1 MFDYDDSDVDSVL
14 DYSQLLT
21 QLTLGEIIEKYN
33 ASPYKSYSDYQLRI
47 PSKADKVEIKS
58 GSKGRYGNYIEEYFY
73 GYKQN
78 SNSAADFEK
87 IGVEL
92 KVTPYKV
99 NKNQT
104 VAAKERLVLTMV
116 NYDNYREN
124 ESDDFYKSHLWQKCE
139 KILLLFYDGL
149 SSGGDINKQKIAKVF
164 LYEWFDEDLPQ
175 ILADYKKIVEKI
187 KQGKAHE
194 LSESDG
200 MYLSTCT
207 KGAGHGKN
215 MRQQPFSKT
224 LAKQRAW
231 ALKSSYMSYLI
242 KNRIFNQAETESI
255 VAAATKKPFT
265 QFIEEQV
272 LAHRGKTGAEIAE
285 LYGLESDAK
294 NKLNLLVKKILKVN
308 GNPEETRE
316 FLKSNMNLRVIRL
329 NAAGLPKEDSPFKC
343 YEFKEL
349 AKHDDW
355 ETSHVYTE
363 IYAKQY
369 CFVVFREVKEE
380 VFVLED
386 VKFWGFPER
395 MEEDVKK
402 VWHQTR
408 QIIRDGVELSF
419 GIRQQKNDTNKITIT
434 VSTNFPKGEDN
445 RILYTKVHASKT
457 YYELKSRVVL
467 KSGGPGNAS
476 ELPDGRKITKHSFW
490 FTKQFL
496 KEVLE
501 GRWD

>member
-78 SNSAADFEK
+78 SNSGADFEK

-215 MRQQPFSKT
+215 MRQQPFSET

-231 ALKSSYMSYLI
+231 TLKSSYMSYLI

-272 LAHRGKTGAEIAE
+272 LAHKGQSIEQLLAK
-285 LYGLESDAK
+285 YGVNPKAK
-294 NKLNLLVKKILKVN
+294 HKLNLLVKEMLGIHSD
-308 GNPEETRE
+308 PEQTQE
-316 FLKSNMNLRVIRL
+316 FLKANMNLRVIRVRA
-329 NAAGLPKEDSPFKC
+329 NGMPKEDSPFKC

-349 AKHDDW
+349 ARHDEW

-363 IYAKQY
+363 IYSKQY
-369 CFVVFREVKEE
+369 CFIVFKEVAPKE
-380 VFVLED
+380 FVLEG
-386 VKFWGFPER
+386 VKFWGLPDRLEAELKR
-395 MEEDVKK
+395 VWQETRRIINNGVKLTETK
-402 VWHQTR
+402 K
-408 QIIRDGVELSF
+408 G
-419 GIRQQKNDTNKITIT
+419 
-434 VSTNFPKGEDN
+434 VSTNFPQSKVN
-445 RILYTKVHASKT
+445 HKFYTKLHASNT
-457 YYELKSRVVL
+457 YYEVE
-467 KSGGPGNAS
+467 PGRFVGRGS
-476 ELPDGRKITKHSFW
+476 LRDTDELPDGRKITKHSFW
-490 FTKQFL
+490 FTKKFL
-496 KEVLE
+496 KQVLS
-501 GRWD
+501 GQWD